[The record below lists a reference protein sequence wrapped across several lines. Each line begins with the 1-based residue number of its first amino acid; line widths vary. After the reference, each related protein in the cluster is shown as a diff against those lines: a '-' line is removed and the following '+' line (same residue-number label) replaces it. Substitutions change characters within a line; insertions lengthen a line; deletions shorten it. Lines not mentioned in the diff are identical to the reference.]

1 MFDNEVEKK
10 LQAKLDSSVIK
21 QREEAGF
28 NLDYLEGWYVISKL
42 NEVFGFGNWSYEV
55 KELIEI
61 SRGTRQK
68 NGKTLIEIG
77 YRARVRVEILGR
89 AVISREDVGFGS
101 GIAPQ
106 EYKAHENA
114 GKEAVTDAL
123 KRACRTFGDVFGNT
137 LYDKEKRGVIDLA
150 KEEKLAKDKIMSIIK
165 ELAPKENAKNVAD
178 YIKNNGVDISNDP
191 LGALEN
197 EQELRAL
204 ITEYLEN
211 KPSSAFD
218 SEKGE

>member
-28 NLDYLEGWYVISKL
+28 KLDYLEGWYVISKL

-55 KELIEI
+55 KELVEVSKAVNQKGNIEV
-61 SRGTRQK
+61 
-68 NGKTLIEIG
+68 G

-89 AVISREDVGFGS
+89 AVISREDVGFGN
-101 GIAPQ
+101 GIARQ